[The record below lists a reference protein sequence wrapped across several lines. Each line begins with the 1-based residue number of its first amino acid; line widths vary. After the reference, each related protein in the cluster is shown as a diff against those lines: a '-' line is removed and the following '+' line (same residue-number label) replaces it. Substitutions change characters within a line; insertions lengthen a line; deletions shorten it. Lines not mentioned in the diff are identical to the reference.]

1 MRENEKERQV
11 DIHRETV
18 RHTQREA
25 ERGRQK
31 ETETD
36 TEIERDREMEF
47 DNNDHLLVII
57 VSQHIVI
64 KYTCLLKVSFKF
76 VHN

>member
-1 MRENEKERQV
+1 MREGGKE
-11 DIHRETV
+11 I
-18 RHTQREA
+18 RHTQRDS
-25 ERGRQK
+25 Q
-31 ETETD
+31 TYTD
-36 TEIERDREMEF
+36 RSRKRKTERDRDRHRDRKREREIEF

-57 VSQHIVI
+57 VSQHTVI